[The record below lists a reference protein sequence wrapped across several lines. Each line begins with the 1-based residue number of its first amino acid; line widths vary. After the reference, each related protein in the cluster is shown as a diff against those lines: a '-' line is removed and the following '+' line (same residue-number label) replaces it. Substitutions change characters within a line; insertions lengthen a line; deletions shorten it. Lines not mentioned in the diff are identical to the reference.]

1 MDDGSRPEDAGKEL
15 PGQGVCGRGSHA
27 GHTHACGALGRRLP
41 LLGGLVYR
49 VSQHVTDGYRVAGG
63 YPPAG
68 EERFEGLA
76 ALVGV
81 AQIPD
86 GSVPPDVHLGLLGRA
101 SALVLVHCPS
111 DPVGPKPS
119 GLRERAQPPAAPLPR
134 RAPVAQAARP
144 ARRSGPRRAPRAPAD
159 ALGVGA
165 PARARSAAPRAPAAP
180 PARAIFAAI
189 APRAPPSGA
198 TPPETAAWASPRRG
212 GRGARLCPQKPA
224 S

>member
-119 GLRERAQPPAAPLPR
+119 GLRERAPPRCPAEPPSPRLP
-134 RAPVAQAARP
+134 
-144 ARRSGPRRAPRAPAD
+144 GPP
-159 ALGVGA
+159 GA
-165 PARARSAAPRAPAAP
+165 PAPAAP
-180 PARAIFAAI
+180 PARPPTLWGWGPPPGPA
-189 APRAPPSGA
+189 APPPA
-198 TPPETAAWASPRRG
+198 PPPPRPPAPSSRPSPPAPPPPGPPPRRPLPGLRLAAG
-212 GRGARLCPQKPA
+212 GAGPDYVPKSLPA
-224 S
+224 